1 MNWKIVISLQSLA
14 KQTLAKQKLP
24 ANDSDTHSFSRGHL
38 NLPFNSA
45 IS

>member
-1 MNWKIVISLQSLA
+1 MNWKIVISLQS
-14 KQTLAKQKLP
+14 LAKQKLP